1 MSIAAAPKRQ
11 KQSVNLVLTVIET
24 VAPVFLLAAVGFVWG
39 KAGFEYRVEFVTR
52 LAMTLSVPC
61 LIFVALMRADV
72 EPAALTT
79 LSLASVVA
87 YAAITLVFWGIVR
100 LAGLDRRT
108 YLSPLIFGN
117 TGNIGLPL
125 AMFAFGEAGLGYAVV
140 VFAVMA
146 ILSFTI
152 GVWLVSDT
160 GSPARVLKEPMVGA
174 TVLGAVFLW
183 QGWTTPLWLTNT
195 LQLAGQM
202 AIPLMLITLGVAV
215 ARLHPS
221 GFLRPLVLS
230 LVKVAVCTAVA
241 WGLGLW
247 FALPA
252 VPFAILVLQVASPVA
267 VTSYLIAEKYKADA
281 DAVAGLVVVS
291 TLVSVVT
298 IPVTLAFL
306 L

>member
-1 MSIAAAPKRQ
+1 M
-11 KQSVNLVLTVIET
+11 NLVLTVIQT
-24 VAPVFLLAAVGFVWG
+24 VAPVFLLALVGYVWVR
-39 KAGFEYRVEFVTR
+39 AGFEYRVEFVTR

-61 LIFVALMRADV
+61 LIFVALMRAQVD
-72 EPAALTT
+72 PAALTT
-79 LSLASVVA
+79 LSLASLAA
-87 YAAITLVFWGIVR
+87 YAAVTVVFWVLLSVLR
-100 LAGLDRRT
+100 LDRRT

-146 ILSFTI
+146 ILSFTV
-152 GVWLVSDT
+152 GVWLVSDK
-160 GSPARVLKEPMVGA
+160 GSPGRVLREPMVGA
-174 TVLGAVFLW
+174 TVLGAIFLW
-183 QGWTTPLWLTNT
+183 QGWQTPVWLTNT
-195 LQLAGQM
+195 LQLCGQM

-221 GFLRPLVLS
+221 GFLRPLLLS
-230 LVKVAVCTAVA
+230 LVKVAVCTGVA
-241 WGLGLW
+241 WGFGRWFGL
-247 FALPA
+247 AP

-291 TLVSVVT
+291 TLVSVLS
-298 IPVTLAFL
+298 IPLTLAFL
-306 L
+306 I

>member
-1 MSIAAAPKRQ
+1 M
-11 KQSVNLVLTVIET
+11 NLVLTVIQT
-24 VAPVFLLAAVGFVWG
+24 VAPVFLLALVGYVWVR
-39 KAGFEYRVEFVTR
+39 AGFEYRVEFVTR

-61 LIFVALMRADV
+61 LIFVALMRAQVD
-72 EPAALTT
+72 PAALTT
-79 LSLASVVA
+79 LSLASLAA
-87 YAAITLVFWGIVR
+87 YAAVTVVFWALLSLLR
-100 LAGLDRRT
+100 LDRRT

-146 ILSFTI
+146 ILSFTV
-152 GVWLVSDT
+152 GVWLVSDK
-160 GSPARVLKEPMVGA
+160 GSPGRVLREPMVGA
-174 TVLGAVFLW
+174 TVLGAIFLW
-183 QGWTTPLWLTNT
+183 QGWQTPVWLTNT
-195 LQLAGQM
+195 LQLCGQM

-230 LVKVAVCTAVA
+230 LVKVAVCTGVA
-241 WGLGLW
+241 WGFGRWFGL
-247 FALPA
+247 AP

-291 TLVSVVT
+291 TLVSVVS
-298 IPVTLAFL
+298 IPLTLAFL
-306 L
+306 I